1 MSVLTDT
8 GIPAEVLGQDLVDV
22 RPLNQEGGFSSLF
35 RAHKQGLDVDV
46 VIKRVKSQFKGK
58 MDEGSEARILT
69 GLRHQYLPRIY
80 DFKRASDGYCYT
92 IMELVPGCTLREY
105 VQAHGALDQKQTLAW
120 TLQLC
125 QVTEYMHGRSPAII
139 HSDLKPENVMIT
151 PDGDICV
158 IDFNASLVAKEEEME
173 AIGASSGYA
182 APEQYNFAPELF
194 PAIVHSIAG
203 QQISTKAH
211 ETVWGRLVAGL
222 GTVSPETVL
231 AQPEETLRGFGLSG
245 RKVGFIRRIAAVFAA
260 GELDPA
266 ALSALPDEAVVARL
280 TQLPGIGTWS
290 AEMLLLFCLQR
301 PDVVSYGDLGIR
313 RGMCRVY
320 GKREIDRAFFARKRR
335 RYSPC
340 GSVASLYL
348 WAVSAEP
355 QPRVPSRKR
364 ENPGT
369 SGSTGV
375 EMR

>member
-1 MSVLTDT
+1 MD
-8 GIPAEVLGQDLVDV
+8 AF
-22 RPLNQEGGFSSLF
+22 FSYGEKELAHLR
-35 RAHKQGLDVDV
+35 RADRK
-46 VIKRVKSQFKGK
+46 
-58 MDEGSEARILT
+58 
-69 GLRHQYLPRIY
+69 
-80 DFKRASDGYCYT
+80 
-92 IMELVPGCTLREY
+92 
-105 VQAHGALDQKQTLAW
+105 LA
-120 TLQLC
+120 
-125 QVTEYMHGRSPAII
+125 A
-139 HSDLKPENVMIT
+139 
-151 PDGDICV
+151 V
-158 IDFNASLVAKEEEME
+158 IDR
-173 AIGASSGYA
+173 IGMLRRRVM
-182 APEQYNFAPELF
+182 PELF

>member
-1 MSVLTDT
+1 MDAFFSYGEKELAHLRRTD
-8 GIPAEVLGQDLVDV
+8 
-22 RPLNQEGGFSSLF
+22 R
-35 RAHKQGLDVDV
+35 K
-46 VIKRVKSQFKGK
+46 
-58 MDEGSEARILT
+58 
-69 GLRHQYLPRIY
+69 
-80 DFKRASDGYCYT
+80 
-92 IMELVPGCTLREY
+92 
-105 VQAHGALDQKQTLAW
+105 LA
-120 TLQLC
+120 
-125 QVTEYMHGRSPAII
+125 A
-139 HSDLKPENVMIT
+139 
-151 PDGDICV
+151 V
-158 IDFNASLVAKEEEME
+158 IDR
-173 AIGASSGYA
+173 IGMLRRRVM
-182 APEQYNFAPELF
+182 PELF

-280 TQLPGIGTWS
+280 MQLPGIGTWS

-335 RYSPC
+335 RYSPF

-348 WAVSAEP
+348 WAASAEP
-355 QPRVPSRKR
+355 QLRVPSRKR

-369 SGSTGV
+369 SGSAGAK
-375 EMR
+375 MR

>member
-1 MSVLTDT
+1 MD
-8 GIPAEVLGQDLVDV
+8 AF
-22 RPLNQEGGFSSLF
+22 FSYGEKELAHLR
-35 RAHKQGLDVDV
+35 RADRK
-46 VIKRVKSQFKGK
+46 
-58 MDEGSEARILT
+58 
-69 GLRHQYLPRIY
+69 
-80 DFKRASDGYCYT
+80 
-92 IMELVPGCTLREY
+92 
-105 VQAHGALDQKQTLAW
+105 LA
-120 TLQLC
+120 
-125 QVTEYMHGRSPAII
+125 A
-139 HSDLKPENVMIT
+139 
-151 PDGDICV
+151 V
-158 IDFNASLVAKEEEME
+158 IDR
-173 AIGASSGYA
+173 IGMLRRRVIL
-182 APEQYNFAPELF
+182 ELF

>member
-1 MSVLTDT
+1 MDAFFFY
-8 GIPAEVLGQDLVDV
+8 GEKDLAHL
-22 RPLNQEGGFSSLF
+22 R
-35 RAHKQGLDVDV
+35 RADRK
-46 VIKRVKSQFKGK
+46 
-58 MDEGSEARILT
+58 
-69 GLRHQYLPRIY
+69 
-80 DFKRASDGYCYT
+80 
-92 IMELVPGCTLREY
+92 
-105 VQAHGALDQKQTLAW
+105 LA
-120 TLQLC
+120 
-125 QVTEYMHGRSPAII
+125 A
-139 HSDLKPENVMIT
+139 
-151 PDGDICV
+151 V
-158 IDFNASLVAKEEEME
+158 IDR
-173 AIGASSGYA
+173 IGMLRRRVM
-182 APEQYNFAPELF
+182 PELF

-355 QPRVPSRKR
+355 QLRVPSRKR